1 MKMKNIVFKIN
12 SNRMK
17 ILFSIIILILTSY
30 SSAQTNG
37 FLGRKN
43 IVEFGITGQNPL
55 VYNIRGFGETYN
67 SAYINKNGVLENK
80 PKQLS
85 YGFRLS
91 LGRMILRNLGLY
103 LETGLNYF
111 SVVPQFDNSYSYNSK
126 YSDLYAQMVDIKGYS
141 IMPKIEFASDDAL
154 LPIGISNQIGLG
166 FNSYKTISKDYIG
179 TVQFYDDLVGQ
190 KSIPITRENYYNYAS
205 SAIKGYTLLYKLNLR
220 IPISERLLFNFGF
233 RYTFNFVSR
242 NTAYS
247 HTSDQILTQS
257 DMWRMIKTKENRNLF
272 NLETGISFSF

>member
-1 MKMKNIVFKIN
+1 MNFNNTIQ
-12 SNRMK
+12 
-17 ILFSIIILILTSY
+17 FSIMKSFYFIVILVITTPIF
-30 SSAQTNG
+30 AQTNG

-43 IVEFGITGQNPL
+43 IIEFGVIGQNPL
-55 VYNIRGFGETYN
+55 VYNISGFGETFN
-67 SAYINKNGVLENK
+67 SAYINKNGVLENRA
-80 PKQLS
+80 KQLS

-91 LGRMILRNLGLY
+91 LGRMILRNLGLH
-103 LETGLNYF
+103 LESGLNYF
-111 SVVPQFDNSYSYNSK
+111 SVVPKLDPDSYDSK
-126 YSDLYAQMVDIKGYS
+126 YNLLEAQMVDIKGYS

-179 TVQFYDDLVGQ
+179 TVEFEDENY
-190 KSIPITRENYYNYAS
+190 SYNTMAINRENYYNYGS

-233 RYTFNFVSR
+233 RYTFNFVSG
-242 NTAYS
+242 NTLYS
-247 HTSDQILTQS
+247 VTSDQILTQS